1 MFDKTQIL
9 ILLAGISLMTAAGVL
24 GFGQNN
30 WIVAVVLGGVGSSTF
45 IVGTQRDR

>member
-9 ILLAGISLMTAAGVL
+9 ILLVGISLLTAAGVM
-24 GFGQNN
+24 GFWQSN
-30 WIVAVVLGGVGSSTF
+30 WMVAVVLGGVGSSTF